1 MVETPKEYDTL
12 PAGRGMAWLTHSL
25 QLLGRDISRLLLL
38 GLLLQLMAGM
48 TQIGALAILFVLLVP
63 ALSAGMLQALHSAD
77 AGLRPSPAMLFVAFS
92 RPDRL
97 VRLVFLGG
105 LMLAT
110 AMAAVMAVVSG
121 ALTGLD
127 AETMAKLEQGD
138 VEALLMMNPEL
149 LERLMIALLMGL
161 VVSGTLSFF
170 AVPLIWF
177 RNMPL
182 RRAIWLG
189 LVGMMRNWKPLLVL
203 GLFLGVLAVPAAVLS
218 ALVLGLN
225 ATGQGG
231 SPLLTIVMLFVAVA
245 YQLLLFASQYVA
257 FRDIFRLSHPRPG
270 SSEDSDQ
277 LVA

>member
-1 MVETPKEYDTL
+1 
-12 PAGRGMAWLTHSL
+12 
-25 QLLGRDISRLLLL
+25 
-38 GLLLQLMAGM
+38 
-48 TQIGALAILFVLLVP
+48 VLLVP

-97 VRLVFLGG
+97 LRLVFLGG
-105 LMLAT
+105 LMLTT

-189 LVGMMRNWKPLLVL
+189 LTGMMRNWKPLLVL
-203 GLFLGVLAVPAAVLS
+203 AFPGGARRARGRTVRTGAGVECDRAGRLPAADHCHAVCRGRLS
-218 ALVLGLN
+218 
-225 ATGQGG
+225 T
-231 SPLLTIVMLFVAVA
+231 
-245 YQLLLFASQYVA
+245 VA
-257 FRDIFRLSHPRPG
+257 FCQPVRGLSGYIQAG
-270 SSEDSDQ
+270 SSTAR
-277 LVA
+277 VF

>member
-1 MVETPKEYDTL
+1 MNDSPFEYDTL
-12 PAGRGMAWLTHSL
+12 PAGRGMGWLTNSL

-38 GLLLQLMAGM
+38 GLFLQLLAGM
-48 TQIGALAILFVLLVP
+48 TQIGALAILFVLAVP
-63 ALSAGMLQALHSAD
+63 ALSAGMLQALHSVD
-77 AGLRPSPAMLFVAFS
+77 AGLRPSPTLLFVAFT

-97 VRLVFLGG
+97 LRLVLLGG

-110 AMAAVMAVVSG
+110 AMAAVMMVVSG

-127 AETMAKLEQGD
+127 VETIARLEQGD
-138 VEALLMMNPEL
+138 VEALLMMDPGL
-149 LERLMIALLMGL
+149 LERLMLALLLGL
-161 VVSGTLSFF
+161 LVSGTLSFF

-177 RNMPL
+177 KNLSLGRS
-182 RRAIWLG
+182 IWLG

-203 GLFLGVLAVPAAVLS
+203 GLFLAVLAVPAAVLS

-231 SPLLTIVMLFVAVA
+231 SPLMTILMLIVAVV

-257 FRDIFRLSHPRPG
+257 FRDIFRLGRPRPKDP
-270 SSEDSDQ
+270 SDSDQ